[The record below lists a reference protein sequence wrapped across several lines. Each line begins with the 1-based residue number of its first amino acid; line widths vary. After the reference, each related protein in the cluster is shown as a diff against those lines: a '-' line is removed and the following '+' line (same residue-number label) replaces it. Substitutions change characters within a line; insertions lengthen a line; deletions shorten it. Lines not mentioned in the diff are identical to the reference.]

1 MMVCDLDER
10 NNSISEDSDPKSNH
24 NMRRVSASSTVVER
38 TRCQMLRSTMV
49 PEAADSRDSRS
60 GSGQQSNGD
69 DISRATAATIAS
81 SCPKDGAEATDRAD
95 GVAEEDDEVQ
105 SAQSLSFK
113 TLALAQLYQ
122 SSRRSRNS
130 ATARTSP
137 KVECDDPSRT
147 GEIIFPLPFLVKDVQ
162 QSLPVDSSRE
172 SEVATPAQI
181 VTGHDEKLDEGR
193 DKTHHQQQH
202 DLSPEW
208 TFDFVPVHRS
218 SLHSDAAS
226 ISSMESISMDFFDE
240 PDEAIEAQPSAKRRK
255 VQQCHSEWIHL
266 MSV

>member
-1 MMVCDLDER
+1 
-10 NNSISEDSDPKSNH
+10 
-24 NMRRVSASSTVVER
+24 
-38 TRCQMLRSTMV
+38 MLL
-49 PEAADSRDSRS
+49 PEAADSRS

-69 DISRATAATIAS
+69 DISRATAATTAS

-130 ATARTSP
+130 ATARPSP
-137 KVECDDPSRT
+137 KVECDDSSRT
-147 GEIIFPLPFLVKDVQ
+147 GEIVFPLPFLVKDVR

-181 VTGHDEKLDEGR
+181 VTGHDEKFDEGR
-193 DKTHHQQQH
+193 DKTHHHQQQQ
-202 DLSPEW
+202 DVSPDW

-240 PDEAIEAQPSAKRRK
+240 PDETIEAQPSAKRRK
-255 VQQCHSEWIHL
+255 VQQCHSE
-266 MSV
+266 